1 MHDTDRGRFKN
12 FHKIFKRPRCVCR
25 RSEICT
31 IYECES
37 SNSISSAGEKS
48 LMLFPKIKV
57 FSIFNPHS
65 LQQPSYQLF
74 TPLFNEWPVPF
85 TCYSLYH
92 KNSFFQDYFTNLLN

>member
-57 FSIFNPHS
+57 FSIFNPYPAAIALLSVVHPPIQRMAGS
-65 LQQPSYQLF
+65 IYLLF
-74 TPLFNEWPVPF
+74 II
-85 TCYSLYH
+85 S
-92 KNSFFQDYFTNLLN
+92 